1 MNYHNNYTLCF
12 IKEKEKNDKK
22 RKEVIKIAQA
32 NGLTRVQKSVF
43 VGDVNKRRI
52 DLLTNASKKVIDKNT
67 DSIFIFPI
75 AQDDYDKLVMIGRN
89 FDRSFISNKKGA
101 MII

>member
-1 MNYHNNYTLCF
+1 MIVWFLYD
-12 IKEKEKNDKK
+12 IQNDKK

-89 FDRSFISNKKGA
+89 FDRSFISGKTGA

>member
-1 MNYHNNYTLCF
+1 MIVWFLYD
-12 IKEKEKNDKK
+12 IQNDKK

-52 DLLTNASKKVIDKNT
+52 DLLTNASKKVIDKITLIDN
-67 DSIFIFPI
+67 SGCFPVVLER
-75 AQDDYDKLVMIGRN
+75 KV
-89 FDRSFISNKKGA
+89 
-101 MII
+101 

>member
-1 MNYHNNYTLCF
+1 MIVWFLYD
-12 IKEKEKNDKK
+12 IQNDKK
-22 RKEVIKIAQA
+22 RKEVTKIAQA

>member
-1 MNYHNNYTLCF
+1 MIVWFLYD
-12 IKEKEKNDKK
+12 IQNDKK

-89 FDRSFISNKKGA
+89 FDRSFISNKTGA

>member
-1 MNYHNNYTLCF
+1 M
-12 IKEKEKNDKK
+12 
-22 RKEVIKIAQA
+22 
-32 NGLTRVQKSVF
+32 
-43 VGDVNKRRI
+43 
-52 DLLTNASKKVIDKNT
+52 LTNASKKVIDKNT

>member
-1 MNYHNNYTLCF
+1 MIVWFLYD
-12 IKEKEKNDKK
+12 IQNDKK

>member
-1 MNYHNNYTLCF
+1 MIVWFLYD
-12 IKEKEKNDKK
+12 IQNDKK

-101 MII
+101 III

>member
-1 MNYHNNYTLCF
+1 MIVWFLYD
-12 IKEKEKNDKK
+12 IQNDKK

-32 NGLTRVQKSVF
+32 NGLIRVQKSVF

>member
-1 MNYHNNYTLCF
+1 MIVWFLYD
-12 IKEKEKNDKK
+12 IQNDKK

-101 MII
+101 MIM